1 MAFRKV
7 RSPKYMFPL
16 AKHNGAQAC
25 LFKNAISVKD
35 LDIAIRKVVAAVGP
49 QESGL
54 LSELRQ

>member
-1 MAFRKV
+1 MAFRKL
-7 RSPKYMFPL
+7 RSRKYMFPL

-25 LFKNAISVKD
+25 LLKNAISVKD

-49 QESGL
+49 QRADL

>member
-1 MAFRKV
+1 MAFRKL

-35 LDIAIRKVVAAVGP
+35 LDIAIRKAVAAVGP

-54 LSELRQ
+54 AE